1 MHGNVRSVPSDSSHA
16 PYVSY
21 TCARR
26 LCSRGLLPVAVLQ
39 EVEEKLQAELAEG
52 LASCVAEVD
61 AFMAPLEAAADAAV
75 EKVRQAEARRAE
87 LAGELEGLKQRAASV
102 E

>member
-1 MHGNVRSVPSDSSHA
+1 MHRMCLTHA
-16 PYVSY
+16 
-21 TCARR
+21 ARR
-26 LCSRGLLPVAVLQ
+26 LCSRGLLPVAVRQ

-61 AFMAPLEAAADAAV
+61 VFMAPLEAATDAAV

-87 LAGELEGLKQRAASV
+87 LAGELEGLKQRAARV